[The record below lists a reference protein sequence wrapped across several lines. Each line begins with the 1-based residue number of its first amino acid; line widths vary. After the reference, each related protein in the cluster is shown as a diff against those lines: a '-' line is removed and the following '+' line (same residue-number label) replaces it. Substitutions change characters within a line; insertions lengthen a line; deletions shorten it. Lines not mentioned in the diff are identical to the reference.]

1 MKKNFMA
8 FRVVV
13 ILSALL
19 LGACSGKA
27 QNNNT
32 DSANFKLGGGK
43 ALASPTIITGQ
54 LESINGNEWV
64 VDGQTFIVDSAL
76 LDPENPVQV
85 GDSVSL
91 EVEVNADGAFVV
103 TSVENDDIGDDNDN
117 TSGET
122 EVENDNEQ
130 GNENDNE
137 GIEDND
143 NEVENEDE
151 FDDEGQNSDSSD
163 DDGDGSSSDD
173 D

>member
-8 FRVVV
+8 IRVVV

-19 LGACSGKA
+19 LAACSGKA
-27 QNNNT
+27 QNNT
-32 DSANFKLGGGK
+32 ADSADFKLGGGK

-85 GDSVSL
+85 GDSVNL
-91 EVEVNADGAFVV
+91 EMEVNSDGAFVV
-103 TSVENDDIGDDNDN
+103 TGIDDGNDN

-137 GIEDND
+137 GIEDNH

-151 FDDEGQNSDSSD
+151 FDDEGQNSNSSD
-163 DDGDGSSSDD
+163 DDADGSSSDD